1 MKEPLLND
9 KQPASKPSDEQQA
22 VYDWFEQPLGRSIQA
37 IEVDRLRPVL
47 ASLYAVR
54 AVQVGS
60 VGSFDLLGS
69 CDAPSRYIVDPLPGR
84 GKEAGNRVRALP
96 EALPFD
102 GKSIDLLV
110 LPHTLDFSDQP
121 HQVLREVERVLI
133 PEGHVVILGFN
144 PVSLWGA
151 RRLFSR
157 RARRSVPWNANFIG
171 LRRIK
176 DWLALMH
183 FEITGGSMLYYRPPL
198 TNPSLLDRLITLDK
212 IGDRWWPM
220 MAGVYLLV
228 ARKRVAGLTPIRPQ
242 WRLQLVKNGLGRVSS
257 YKGLSKVSRMK
268 VVK

>member
-1 MKEPLLND
+1 MKEPLLDNQTIV
-9 KQPASKPSDEQQA
+9 KQQA
-22 VYDWFEQPLGRSIQA
+22 VYEWFERPLGRSIQA

-47 ASLYAVR
+47 AGLYAVR
-54 AVQVGS
+54 AVQIGS
-60 VGSFDLLGS
+60 IGSFDLLGS
-69 CDAPSRYIVDPLPGR
+69 CDASSRYVVDTLPGR
-84 GKEAGNRVRALP
+84 EDESCSPVRALP

-102 GKSIDLLV
+102 SKSIDLVV

-144 PVSLWGA
+144 PVSLWGL
-151 RRLFSR
+151 RRLF
-157 RARRSVPWNANFIG
+157 ARRVNRTVPWNANFIG

-198 TNPSLLDRLITLDK
+198 TNSSLLDRLFLLDRL
-212 IGDRWWPM
+212 GDRWWPM
-220 MAGVYLLV
+220 MAGIYLLV

-242 WRLQLVKNGLGRVSS
+242 WRLQLVKNGFGQVSS
-257 YKGLSKVSRMK
+257 YKGLGKVSRLK

>member
-1 MKEPLLND
+1 MKESSQKNTPNYD
-9 KQPASKPSDEQQA
+9 RQRA

-37 IEVDRLRPVL
+37 IEVDRLRPLL

-54 AVQVGS
+54 AVQLGS
-60 VGSFDLLGS
+60 IGSFEPLGCS
-69 CDAPSRYIVDPLPGR
+69 EAPSRFLVDPVPGNSDESR
-84 GKEAGNRVRALP
+84 QLVRAFP

-102 GKSIDLLV
+102 TKSIDLMI
-110 LPHTLDFSDQP
+110 LPHTLDFSEQP

-133 PEGHVVILGFN
+133 PEGHVVIIGFN
-144 PVSLWGA
+144 PVSLWGL

-157 RARRSVPWNANFIG
+157 RARRREPWNANFIG

-176 DWLALMH
+176 DWLALMQ

-198 TNPSLLDRLITLDK
+198 SNPSLLDRLFVLDK

-220 MAGVYLLV
+220 MAGVYVLV
-228 ARKRVAGLTPIRPQ
+228 ARKRVAGLTPIRPK
-242 WRLQLVKNGLGRVSS
+242 WRLQLVKNGLGGVST
-257 YKGLSKVSRMK
+257 YKGLGKVSRFK

>member
-1 MKEPLLND
+1 MKEPLLNNQAKD
-9 KQPASKPSDEQQA
+9 IQQA
-22 VYDWFEQPLGRSIQA
+22 VYDWFERPLGRSIQA

-47 ASLYAVR
+47 AGLYAVR

-60 VGSFDLLGS
+60 IGSFDLLGS
-69 CDAPSRYIVDPLPGR
+69 CDTPNRYIVDAIPGN
-84 GKEAGNRVRALP
+84 KDDSCSQVHALP
-96 EALPFD
+96 EALPFES
-102 GKSIDLLV
+102 KSIDLVV
-110 LPHTLDFSDQP
+110 LPHTLDFSDHP

-144 PVSLWGA
+144 PVSLWGL
-151 RRLFSR
+151 RRLF
-157 RARRSVPWNANFIG
+157 ARRSNRAIPWNANFIG

-183 FEITGGSMLYYRPPL
+183 FEITGGSMLFYRPPL
-198 TNPSLLDRLITLDK
+198 ANPSLLDRLFVLDK
-212 IGDRWWPM
+212 LGDRWWPM

-242 WRLQLVKNGLGRVSS
+242 WRLQLVKNGFGQVSS
-257 YKGLSKVSRMK
+257 YKGLGKVSRLK